1 MGEVASIEVA
11 EMRREERLEFPD
23 ARLAR
28 NLAKPAVELAT
39 PGPLCWAFKGADVTK
54 IPCNWQPGS
63 GMDREGGVLNGPTG
77 AVPLVH

>member
-1 MGEVASIEVA
+1 MP
-11 EMRREERLEFPD
+11 REERLEFPD
-23 ARLAR
+23 ERLAR

-39 PGPLCWAFKGADVTK
+39 PGPLSWAFKGADVTK